1 MNNNRGAT
9 LVELMI
15 AILVVMIVSLGFF
28 NWLGTV
34 MRMNTSIERSNTAY
48 AMANDVA
55 DRLQRM
61 NDNDLIKPRS
71 GSSRCVGFDVS
82 ANLKGCSTTVNPPL
96 TCAAGGTPQVPLS
109 SNATSLTILTDPN
122 SVATKLYLYDKNE
135 CAGQTWSDCRASL
148 TTAGNIDT
156 TANGNID
163 HPNTISSDYD
173 SINPIRSYKNT
184 TYYAVWSVAY
194 MPCVTT
200 GTDRRKIFITVYW
213 LDPEPGANT
222 VSGALSGSTIKS
234 VSLVADKTIGAE
246 T

>member
-15 AILVVMIVSLGFF
+15 AMIIILIVSIGFF
-28 NWLGTV
+28 SWLSTV
-34 MRMNTSIERSNTAY
+34 TRMNLSIERNNTAY

-61 NDNDLIKPRS
+61 NDNSLIQPRS

-82 ANLKGCSTTVNPPL
+82 ANLRGCNTAATPPL
-96 TCAAGGTPQVPLS
+96 TCTGGTPQVPLS
-109 SNATSLTILTDPN
+109 SNATGLTILTNPN
-122 SVATKLYLYDKNE
+122 VTSGTLYLYDNNL
-135 CAGQTWSDCRASL
+135 CAGQMWSDCRGSL
-148 TTAGNIDT
+148 TAASNIN

-163 HPNTISSDYD
+163 HPNAISSAYD
-173 SINPIRSYKNT
+173 SINPIRSYKGT

-194 MPCVTT
+194 MPCNAGTN
-200 GTDRRKIFITVYW
+200 TDRRKIFITVYW
-213 LDPEPGANT
+213 IDPEPTAT
-222 VSGALSGSTIKS
+222 TAAAALSGAAIKS